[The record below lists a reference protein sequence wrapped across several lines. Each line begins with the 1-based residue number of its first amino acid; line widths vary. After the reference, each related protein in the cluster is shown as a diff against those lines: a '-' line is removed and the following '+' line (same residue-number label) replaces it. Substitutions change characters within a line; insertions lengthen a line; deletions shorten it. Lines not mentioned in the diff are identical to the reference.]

1 MDKFI
6 KRIQSRVSRQGI
18 KVTKDQVRAVYSER
32 VANPDAPTE
41 QEIQD
46 VTEQLC
52 SNASVKSLLGAP
64 IQEEDTQ
71 LAAKESPQETMLQA
85 QPQAP
90 QAQPQNSQLATT
102 NQSAIQQ
109 ATDDQSAITQEA
121 IKQAVEEQFGGQNV
135 ATKTAILNYVAQD
148 TFSTAQELQ
157 ASLAKLRNMKLDIL
171 MKLVNDHNKSSDSDE
186 SLLKQAL
193 LTATAK
199 RQQETQDFFANFET
213 QMSEMRAA
221 FGI

>member
-18 KVTKDQVRAVYSER
+18 KVTKDQVRAVYSEL
-32 VANPDAPTE
+32 VEKLETPTE
-41 QEIQD
+41 QEIQA
-46 VTEQLC
+46 VTELLC
-52 SNASVKSLLGAP
+52 SQKQEVENNSITPLETQES
-64 IQEEDTQ
+64 IQEI
-71 LAAKESPQETMLQA
+71 PQETMLQA
-85 QPQAP
+85 QPQA
-90 QAQPQNSQLATT
+90 QHHNNQLATT

-109 ATDDQSAITQEA
+109 TSDDQSAITQEA
-121 IKQAVEEQFGGQNV
+121 IKQAVEQQFGGQNV

-157 ASLAKLRNMKLDIL
+157 SSLNKLRNMRLDIL
-171 MKLVNDHNKSSDSDE
+171 MKLISDHNKSSDSDE

-199 RQQETQDFFANFET
+199 RQQETQDFFDNFET
-213 QMSEMRAA
+213 QMSDMRAA

>member
-18 KVTKDQVRAVYSER
+18 KVTKDQVRAVYSEL
-32 VANPDAPTE
+32 VGNLEAPTE
-41 QEIQD
+41 EEIQS
-46 VTEQLC
+46 VTELLC
-52 SNASVKSLLGAP
+52 SHN
-64 IQEEDTQ
+64 QEVENTQ
-71 LAAKESPQETMLQA
+71 LAPQEVPQESIQESPQETMLQA

-148 TFSTAQELQ
+148 TFSTAQELK
-157 ASLAKLRNMKLDIL
+157 ASLTKLRNMRLDIL
-171 MKLVNDHNKSSDSDE
+171 MKLISDHNKSSDSDE

>member
-18 KVTKDQVRAVYSER
+18 KVTKDQVRAVYSEL
-32 VANPDAPTE
+32 VKSLETPTE
-41 QEIQD
+41 QEIQA
-46 VTEQLC
+46 VTELLC
-52 SNASVKSLLGAP
+52 AQNREVENTSIAP
-64 IQEEDTQ
+64 QESPQESIQEV
-71 LAAKESPQETMLQA
+71 PQETMLQA

-90 QAQPQNSQLATT
+90 QAQPKNSQLATT
-102 NQSAIQQ
+102 PQSAIQP
-109 ATDDQSAITQEA
+109 TSDDQSAITQEA

-157 ASLAKLRNMKLDIL
+157 ASLNKLRNMRLDIL
-171 MKLVNDHNKSSDSDE
+171 MKLISDHNHASDSDE

-193 LTATAK
+193 LNATAK

-213 QMSEMRAA
+213 QMSDMRAV